1 VWMWT
6 GRLVG
11 GNGVTWS
18 RRWMDALDDNVM
30 HGWCVGGIDM
40 IAQDTGPSFNPCSQW
55 QTQGASSPAETTTWG
70 LRAKLVILPK
80 I

>member
-1 VWMWT
+1 LCGLCVVWMWT

-30 HGWCVGGIDM
+30 HG
-40 IAQDTGPSFNPCSQW
+40 
-55 QTQGASSPAETTTWG
+55 
-70 LRAKLVILPK
+70 
-80 I
+80 